1 MSRHCYQSRPR
12 TNAFESPRFL
22 VDAGKLESGL

>member
-1 MSRHCYQSRPR
+1 MSRHRYDIRSLSHM
-12 TNAFESPRFL
+12 FELPRFL